1 MSTTLTTSPT
11 EAAAYLRRGKLVA
24 FPTETVYGLG
34 ADAFQ
39 PEAVR
44 RIFKA
49 KERPADNPLIVHV
62 CRREQIGRVAAALPA
77 PAERLLEHF
86 LPGPLTLILP
96 KHPDLPSVV
105 TAGLDTVGVRMPGL
119 PLTQAFL
126 EACDTPVPA
135 PSANR
140 SGRPSP
146 TNWEAVQDDL
156 GGRVDCILQGGR
168 TEMGVESTVVD
179 CTTHPATVLRPGAV
193 SVEALR
199 EVLGSI
205 RTTPTDQASASRSP
219 GTRHRHYAPTAEVRL
234 LETPANASP
243 GSQCAY
249 IGLDSP
255 PRPDAFGAVYVEEDV
270 EAYAHDLFHV
280 FRTCDESGFEVIY
293 AQTVPSTGLGRALND
308 RLQRAAAR

>member
-1 MSTTLTTSPT
+1 MSTTLTTSPS
-11 EAAAYLRRGKLVA
+11 EAADHIRRGKVVA

-39 PEAVR
+39 PDAVR

-62 CRREQIGRVAAALPA
+62 CRREQFGQVAAALPD
-77 PAERLLEHF
+77 PAEQLLDRF

-105 TAGLDTVGVRMPGL
+105 TAGLDTVGVRMPRL

-126 EACDTPVPA
+126 EACNTPVPA

-146 TNWEAVQDDL
+146 TSWEAVHDDL
-156 GGRVDCILQGGR
+156 GGRIDCILQGGR

-179 CTTHPATVLRPGAV
+179 CTTRPVTVLRPGAI
-193 SVEALR
+193 SVEALQ

-205 RTTPTDQASASRSP
+205 RMTPTDRASASRSP

-234 LETPANASP
+234 VETPDDASP
-243 GSQCAY
+243 GSQQAY

-255 PRPDAFGAVYVEEDV
+255 ARPDAFGAVYVEEDV

-280 FRTCDESGFEVIY
+280 FRTCDEAGFEVIY
-293 AQTVPSTGLGRALND
+293 AQTVPPKGLGRALND